1 MMAET
6 MTQIELT
13 ELVCPG
19 CREQVGPEPPAGADD
34 QVSERWSHRDGS
46 PLCGTAGAGP
56 VEPVEC
62 LNQP

>member
-6 MTQIELT
+6 TTQIDLT

-19 CREQVGPEPPAGADD
+19 CREQVDPEPPAGADD

-46 PLCGTAGAGP
+46 QLCGTGGGGP

-62 LNQP
+62 PKQP